1 MDTITLRVPSSKRE
15 KLQLLIDTGAEISIV
30 KGKSLKP
37 GTNYEPTKGIYM
49 KGMSNALITN
59 EGTVTLKLLTS
70 SHETTHSFHIMG
82 ENFDCQYDEILG
94 QDFWINKRANINYC
108 DRKITMGEVT
118 INLDDDTE

>member
-1 MDTITLRVPSSKRE
+1 MH
-15 KLQLLIDTGAEISIV
+15 
-30 KGKSLKP
+30 
-37 GTNYEPTKGIYM
+37 
-49 KGMSNALITN
+49 ITN

-70 SHETTHSFHIMG
+70 SHETTNSFH
-82 ENFDCQYDEILG
+82 DCQYYGNLG